1 MHHLVP
7 EVRQP
12 AKPVVQYS
20 GAARLNEGNTLLQ
33 YSAPGDQQFGFAA
46 AVMTSRILFIQRD
59 NKDSAMTPHT
69 VEYPYI
75 KFNGNSG
82 YSRHGDSVSLFAD
95 RIDNLN
101 NADITSGNLAL
112 QLWACQTPYT
122 GGDLTGWKLAE
133 FPLGILQ
140 ANYFLGPVRSEVPAN
155 LPESGEYA
163 IVLVISEWDGTGFN
177 LIHDFHNYPCRD
189 LFLHPHFDGLVR
201 YRCVDESRIVVDVE
215 HIHNARAPNNMSGTL
230 SLELWALP
238 EPYVR
243 GDFAGHA
250 LAAVTLGSLSGG
262 ASWRDCSYDLD
273 IIPPPA
279 GSYTLVLM
287 LREWVGKGYV
297 TRDHSSF
304 SNRVTFP
311 IVISAPRDHA
321 TAIAD
326 EIPGRT
332 IHTVQPTEQATS
344 ATVTEP
350 VGDAGCEAGA
360 IPSIDKEQA
369 HSTRERETVSI
380 QPMLDKL
387 KSSTQ
392 RLLHRLKQQLSL

>member
-1 MHHLVP
+1 
-7 EVRQP
+7 
-12 AKPVVQYS
+12 
-20 GAARLNEGNTLLQ
+20 
-33 YSAPGDQQFGFAA
+33 
-46 AVMTSRILFIQRD
+46 
-59 NKDSAMTPHT
+59 MTPHT
-69 VEYPYI
+69 VETPYI
-75 KFNGNSG
+75 QFNGNSG

-112 QLWACQTPYT
+112 QLWACQAPYT
-122 GGDLTGWKLAE
+122 SGDLTGWKLAE
-133 FPLGILQ
+133 FPLGVLQ
-140 ANYFLGPVRSEVPAN
+140 ANHFLGPVRSEVPAN
-155 LPESGEYA
+155 LPETGDYA
-163 IVLVISEWDGTGFN
+163 IALVISEWDGTGFN

-189 LFLHPHFDGLVR
+189 LFLHPRFDGLVG
-201 YRCVDESRIVVDVE
+201 YRCVDERHIVVDVE

-250 LAAVTLGSLSGG
+250 LAAVTLGSLAGG
-262 ASWRDCSYDLD
+262 ANWQDCAYDLE

-287 LREWVGKGYV
+287 LREWVGNGYV

-304 SNRVTFP
+304 SNRVAFP
-311 IVISAPRDHA
+311 IVISAPREKA

-326 EIPGRT
+326 EPLGST
-332 IHTVQPTEQATS
+332 MHTAPPAEQAASATVAGPVGDTGDEAGATPSKGTEQAY
-344 ATVTEP
+344 
-350 VGDAGCEAGA
+350 A
-360 IPSIDKEQA
+360 IQ
-369 HSTRERETVSI
+369 ERENVSARA
-380 QPMLDKL
+380 MFDKL
-387 KSSTQ
+387 KSFAQ